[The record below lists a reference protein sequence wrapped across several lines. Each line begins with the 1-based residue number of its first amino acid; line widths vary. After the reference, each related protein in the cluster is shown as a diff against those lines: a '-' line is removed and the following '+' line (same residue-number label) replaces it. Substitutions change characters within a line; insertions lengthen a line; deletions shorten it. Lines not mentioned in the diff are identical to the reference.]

1 MTEETKKSRRTKFSV
16 LYPADSTLKLL
27 VNENP
32 KKAGSKSAVRFDGYL
47 NASTVG
53 QAITNGVKYQDIAYD
68 VSRKF
73 IEVA

>member
-1 MTEETKKSRRTKFSV
+1 MTEETK
-16 LYPADSTLKLL
+16 DSSLKLL

-32 KKAGSKSAVRFDGYL
+32 KKAGSKSAQRFDGYL
-47 NASTVG
+47 NAITVG
-53 QAITNGVKYQDIAYD
+53 DALNNGVRYQDIAYD

>member
-1 MTEETKKSRRTKFSV
+1 MTEETKKTRRSKFSS
-16 LYPADSTLKLL
+16 LYPKDSSLKLL

-32 KKAGSKSAVRFDGYL
+32 KKAGSKSAQRFDGYL
-47 NASTVG
+47 NAITVG
-53 QAITNGVKYQDIAYD
+53 DALNNGVRYQDIAYD